1 MKKYYLLASLP
12 PLSFVYSEQ
21 PAISIQKFWHGVL
34 SENASISELVR
45 SILLQQDI
53 ANMEKIANGHNPT
66 FCGTIPLDKI
76 QKAKN
81 DTTVLRDDLP
91 QDIWQK
97 LSFEKWQSRIWLTL
111 LNYQKELASKYNSCA
126 KEWLEWEVGL
136 RKHIANVRS
145 ESLGLSLSGNLLV
158 KSLENDSFYD
168 YQKIT
173 TDYNKQS
180 SPLESEKLL
189 DQERWKFAD
198 SLAVPYSFS
207 DDEIVVYA
215 IKLLILERWWAISQS
230 QIDIF
235 EKVANG

>member
-12 PLSFVYSEQ
+12 PLSFVYNEQ
-21 PAISIQKFWHGVL
+21 PAISIQKFWQKVL
-34 SENASISELVR
+34 EENASIAELVR

-53 ANMEKIANGHNPT
+53 ANMEKIANGYVPV
-66 FCGTIPLDKI
+66 FSGTIALEKL
-76 QKAKN
+76 QKAKS
-81 DTTVLRDDLP
+81 DTNLLRDDVP
-91 QDIWQK
+91 QNVWEN
-97 LSFEKWQSRIWLTL
+97 LSFEKWQSNVWVHLY
-111 LNYQKELASKYNSCA
+111 NYQNEMAHKYNSCA
-126 KEWLEWEVGL
+126 KDWLEWEVGL
-136 RKHIANVRS
+136 RKYLANARA
-145 ESLGLSLSGNLLV
+145 ESLGTSLSGNLLV
-158 KSLENDSFYD
+158 KALEIDSPFD
-168 YQKIT
+168 YQRIVN
-173 TDYNKQS
+173 DYHKQT

-189 DQERWKFAD
+189 DLERWKFAD